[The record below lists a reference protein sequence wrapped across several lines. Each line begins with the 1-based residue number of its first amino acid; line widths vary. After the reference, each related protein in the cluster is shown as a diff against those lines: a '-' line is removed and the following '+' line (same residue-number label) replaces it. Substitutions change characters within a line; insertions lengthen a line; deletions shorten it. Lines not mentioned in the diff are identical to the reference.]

1 MAPRYT
7 DQILEVRR
15 ALWKFEV
22 RQTDPMIKSHCR
34 IIRGNLRTALVLED
48 DADFRRMMM
57 KNVTNF
63 VLAVGEPA
71 SARLRNAG

>member
-15 ALWKFEV
+15 ALWKFEA

-34 IIRGNLRTALVLED
+34 IIRGISTPRLYLRMIQTFD
-48 DADFRRMMM
+48 GR
-57 KNVTNF
+57 
-63 VLAVGEPA
+63 
-71 SARLRNAG
+71 